1 MNKKYLFSAL
11 VLGSALV
18 WQSCGSKDGS
28 KQQAAGAAAQG
39 EMAIPVSFGT
49 VSQEIVAGLKSYPAS
64 VVPLQETEIRA
75 EVSGYITNIFVSD
88 GASVSKGQALYEVD
102 RIRYQAAVDQAKA
115 SVEIAKSTLQRVEK
129 DLARYQ
135 TLADKDAIA
144 KQTLDNALTDV
155 STQRSQVQ
163 AAQAAL
169 VTAQTNLQ
177 RSTIRAPYSGVL
189 GISQVRN
196 GALVS
201 PGTTLLNTL
210 SSIDPVAVEFQI
222 SEKEIAE
229 FSAYQSGRSST
240 EITVAL
246 PDGTSYAGQG
256 RISLIDRAVSSSTG
270 TISVRATFNN
280 AQNILRAGMNVTM
293 NVTSNSTVE
302 QMIIPFKAVQDQ
314 LGVYNVYVVND
325 SSRAEQRPVEL
336 GTKIGDKIVVNK
348 GLNIG
353 EKIVVEGIMNVKTGA
368 KVVENAAPAPAAAAA
383 PKK

>member
-11 VLGSALV
+11 IIGSTLV
-18 WQSCGSKDGS
+18 WQACGSKDGS
-28 KQQAAGAAAQG
+28 KQQAAAGAPQAEVAV
-39 EMAIPVSFGT
+39 PVSFGS
-49 VSQEIVAGLKSYPAS
+49 VSQEIVAGVKSYPAS

-75 EVSGYITNIFVSD
+75 EVSGYITHIFVSD

-135 TLADKDAIA
+135 TLAEKDAIA
-144 KQTLDNALTDV
+144 KQVLDNSLTEV
-155 STQRSQVQ
+155 SNQRSQVQ

-210 SSIDPVAVEFQI
+210 SSVDPVAVEFQI
-222 SEKEIAE
+222 SEREIAE
-229 FSAYQSGRSST
+229 FSAYQSGRSAT
-240 EITVAL
+240 EITVSL
-246 PDGTSYAGQG
+246 PDGNAYAGQG
-256 RISLIDRAVSSSTG
+256 RISLIDRAVRSATG

-293 NVTSNSTVE
+293 NVKSTSAEE
-302 QMIIPFKAVQDQ
+302 QLVIPFKAVQDQ
-314 LGVYNVYVVND
+314 LGVYQVYVVND

-336 GTKIGDKIVVNK
+336 GLKVGDKVVVNK

-353 EKIVVEGIMNVKTGA
+353 EKIVVDGIMNVRTGA
-368 KVVENAAPAPAAAAA
+368 KVVENAAPAAAA
-383 PKK
+383 PQK

>member
-28 KQQAAGAAAQG
+28 KQQAAAAAAQG
-39 EMAIPVSFGT
+39 EVAIPVSFGT
-49 VSQEIVAGLKSYPAS
+49 VGQEIVAGLKSYPAS

-75 EVSGYITNIFVSD
+75 EVNGYITNIFVSD

-115 SVEIAKSTLQRVEK
+115 TLEIAKSTLQRVEK
-129 DLARYQ
+129 DLGRYQ

-177 RSTIRAPYSGVL
+177 RSTIRAPYSGIL

-196 GALVS
+196 GALVTAGS
-201 PGTTLLNTL
+201 TLLNTL
-210 SSIDPVAVEFQI
+210 SSVDPVAVEFQI

-240 EITVAL
+240 EITVSL

-293 NVTSNSTVE
+293 NVKSTSTVE

-325 SSRAEQRPVEL
+325 SSKAEQRPVEL
-336 GTKIGDKIVVNK
+336 GLKIGDKVVVNK
-348 GLNIG
+348 GLNVG
-353 EKIVVEGIMNVKTGA
+353 EKIVVDGIMNVKTGA
-368 KVVENAAPAPAAAAA
+368 KLVENAAPAAAA
-383 PKK
+383 PQK